1 MSQNLGN
8 LRIRSI
14 SIATYKQR
22 LKDKYVVVFMCLKLL
37 ANIHCTFFLNEPLD
51 IYSLSACSNIT
62 TDTTRISVA
71 SHRFVGLA
79 YRKDRRQGESMN
91 TSISYCPKCYLL
103 TFCTLYRFIKQETKY

>member
-1 MSQNLGN
+1 MHLLILIFLLDIYYGYENNTHNLFCLYFGLQHIKMSQNLGN

-51 IYSLSACSNIT
+51 ILGINLI
-62 TDTTRISVA
+62 
-71 SHRFVGLA
+71 RFPLA
-79 YRKDRRQGESMN
+79 VTLQL
-91 TSISYCPKCYLL
+91 ILLVYLL
-103 TFCTLYRFIKQETKY
+103 LHIALLA